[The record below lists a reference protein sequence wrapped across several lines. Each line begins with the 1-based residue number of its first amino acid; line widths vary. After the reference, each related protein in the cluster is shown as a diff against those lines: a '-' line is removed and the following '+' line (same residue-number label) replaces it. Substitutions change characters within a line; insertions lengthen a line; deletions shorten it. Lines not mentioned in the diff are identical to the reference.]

1 MSKKVAASAA
11 AVGKPQGPINFLCL
25 HGHAMTGAGF
35 EKKVGSIRSEVKKLN
50 CNFFFPT
57 GPIDSP
63 PDWFAGGAPAAPPQ
77 QNAQAPV
84 ETTSSTTATDSP
96 PSPVVAVPSAADV
109 PKSWMDFWSAKK
121 AQEADGAATINV
133 SDPKSIFPYTGVPAS
148 LKLLSECT
156 LTNLVGDGARPAIDG
171 HFAFSQ
177 GTVLSVI
184 WLAIAMRQIRL
195 EVEAALVGANG
206 AGEANTQSDAV
217 VAEEDLPLDEWR
229 LPPHM
234 LLLKE
239 TLPASASACGD
250 AAANGCAH
258 RLIKPFLVVVGSGLV
273 PRDEVFGPFVRKEA
287 LAYGKLLQH
296 LKELNTSSVEVV
308 EGHHIAL
315 RPVVSL
321 HCFGEGDDLIQPAMS
336 KGLVDLFRTASQ
348 GVEVA
353 GKEGNDYET
362 TPVAGS
368 QPVSVWSHEGGHVM
382 PAPFRKPFKQFV
394 QSVAGSF

>member
-148 LKLLSECT
+148 LKLLSEYT

-195 EVEAALVGANG
+195 EVEAAELGPTEQGRPTHKV
-206 AGEANTQSDAV
+206 TQ
-217 VAEEDLPLDEWR
+217 
-229 LPPHM
+229 
-234 LLLKE
+234 LLLRR
-239 TLPASASACGD
+239 TCLWT
-250 AAANGCAH
+250 
-258 RLIKPFLVVVGSGLV
+258 SGVCL
-273 PRDEVFGPFVRKEA
+273 R
-287 LAYGKLLQH
+287 
-296 LKELNTSSVEVV
+296 TCSS
-308 EGHHIAL
+308 
-315 RPVVSL
+315 
-321 HCFGEGDDLIQPAMS
+321 
-336 KGLVDLFRTASQ
+336 
-348 GVEVA
+348 
-353 GKEGNDYET
+353 
-362 TPVAGS
+362 
-368 QPVSVWSHEGGHVM
+368 
-382 PAPFRKPFKQFV
+382 
-394 QSVAGSF
+394 